1 MCLRFAD
8 GPCFIAADCTISSPK
23 KQKKKKKKK
32 KKRVRCPAVLDS
44 PVVVSY
50 RKLSNVPVY
59 KLKLTYLV
67 VEVCISHSPL
77 IKTPISIILK
87 Q

>member
-1 MCLRFAD
+1 MAL
-8 GPCFIAADCTISSPK
+8 
-23 KQKKKKKKK
+23 
-32 KKRVRCPAVLDS
+32 LDS

>member
-8 GPCFIAADCTISSPK
+8 RPCFIVADCIIFFSE
-23 KQKKKKKKK
+23 KKKKKKK
-32 KKRVRCPAVLDS
+32 KKREHCPALLDS

>member
-8 GPCFIAADCTISSPK
+8 RPCFIAADCRPTIFSPK
-23 KQKKKKKKK
+23 KKQKK
-32 KKRVRCPAVLDS
+32 KKRVRCPALLDS
-44 PVVVSY
+44 PVGVSY